1 MSSEYVVEPEKK
13 VPVVYDADVVVA
25 GGGVAGVF
33 AALAAAR
40 NGAQTVLVERFAY
53 PGGNIGPG
61 MIAGGSLSGGEVKHL
76 RRGFTGIP
84 REFVE
89 RHVELGGGCVP
100 DSPNLGALPPS
111 PHPSDYGKDSSI
123 ASFVAVEMLEE
134 SGVRSLYSTFIADPI
149 MEEDRVC
156 GLFIE
161 NKGGRQAV
169 RGKVVVDA
177 TGEAD
182 VAMRAGALVIYPE
195 SGYAEID
202 THGPGGAGVCY
213 VVAGVDCERLQAH
226 VEEEKA
232 QGREV
237 KIGKGC
243 KGGLMIARTG
253 PRRPGHQDGKYG
265 HDGVALS
272 QDEIAVRTG
281 IFETVQRWK
290 REVPGFENAYLL
302 TIAPFLGSRG
312 GPCIKGEHTV
322 TPADMLAGRR
332 FPDVLFEFGARGCF
346 DPESPGTRV
355 HSPWTDFPYRA
366 MVPQKVEGL
375 LAVGRSASGITDTLL
390 RGRMMV
396 MHMGQ
401 AGGTAA
407 ALAVRSGVSP
417 QQLDVKVLQQRLLE
431 EGFFLGDDD
440 RLEELGLGG
449 SA

>member
-13 VPVVYDADVVVA
+13 VPVAYDADVVVA

-40 NGAQTVLVERFAY
+40 NGARTVLVERFAC
-53 PGGNIGPG
+53 PGGNMGPG

-76 RRGFTGIP
+76 RGGFTGIP

-89 RHVELGGGCVP
+89 RHVALGGGCVP
-100 DSPNLGALPPS
+100 DSPNLGELSPS
-111 PHPSDYGKDSSI
+111 PHPSDYGKDSGI

-134 SGVRSLYSTFIADPI
+134 SGVRSLYSTFIADPLV
-149 MEEDRVC
+149 EGDRVC
-156 GLFIE
+156 GLFVE

-169 RGKVVVDA
+169 RAKVVVDA

-182 VAMRAGALVIYPE
+182 VAMRAGAPVIYPE

-202 THGPGGAGVCY
+202 KHGPGGAGVCY
-213 VVAGVDCERLQAH
+213 VVAGVDGERLQAH
-226 VEEEKA
+226 VEEERA
-232 QGREV
+232 RGREV
-237 KIGKGC
+237 KTGKGC
-243 KGGLMIARTG
+243 KGGMVIARTG
-253 PRRPGHQDGKYG
+253 PPRPGHQDGRYG
-265 HDGVALS
+265 HDGIALS
-272 QDEIAVRTG
+272 EDEIAVRAD

-302 TIAPFLGSRG
+302 TISPYLGSRG
-312 GPCIKGEHTV
+312 GPCIKGEYTV

-332 FPDVLFEFGARGCF
+332 FPDVLFQFGARGCF
-346 DPESPGTRV
+346 DPENPETRV

-407 ALAVRSGVSP
+407 ALAVGSGVSP
-417 QQLDVKVLQQRLLE
+417 RQLDVKVLQQRLLAD
-431 EGFFLGDDD
+431 GFFLRCGE
-440 RLEELGLGG
+440 RLEELGIAG